1 MPFASK
7 THTLRTRL
15 GPFFKPRSRPRSFPY
30 YWPRLGGGGSGIS
43 RVTYRPPIPSMQS
56 ETPDRAP
63 SAPDDDTLS
72 QGNKRRRTSERST
85 RTPQDL
91 ELANAQPMGSRTLI
105 NSPQRGSSRDMT
117 PPESAGSIKYTRT
130 GRVSKAT
137 KGQRVHHCDE
147 CGKVSCHGISCHH
160 LVMSSSSHCGI
171 DKRWSHRTAPHPIA
185 IAFSYNRFSGDWS

>member
-7 THTLRTRL
+7 TQTLRTRL
-15 GPFFKPRSRPRSFPY
+15 GPLFKPRSRPRSFPY

-43 RVTYRPPIPSMQS
+43 RETYRLPVPSMQS

-63 SAPDDDTLS
+63 SGPDDDTLS
-72 QGNKRRRTSERST
+72 QSNKRRRTSERST

-91 ELANAQPMGSRTLI
+91 ELANTPLMGRRTLTTS
-105 NSPQRGSSRDMT
+105 SPQRGSSRDMT

-147 CGKVSCHGISCHH
+147 CGKVSCPDISCHH
-160 LVMSSSSHCGI
+160 FI
-171 DKRWSHRTAPHPIA
+171 RP
-185 IAFSYNRFSGDWS
+185 